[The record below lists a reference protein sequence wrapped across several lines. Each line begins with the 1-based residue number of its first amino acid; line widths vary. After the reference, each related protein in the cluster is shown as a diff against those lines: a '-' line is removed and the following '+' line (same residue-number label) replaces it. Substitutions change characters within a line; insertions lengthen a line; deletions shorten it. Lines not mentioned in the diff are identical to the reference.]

1 MNVRIAP
8 SALLLL
14 LLLAGML
21 LTCGCTGDGGED
33 EPVILNVV
41 AAGSILGP
49 LEEVEAAFEADHPG
63 VDVRVEGHGSIQ
75 CIRQVTDLHRD
86 FDVVI
91 VADETLIPDM
101 MYRPDEETGEPYA
114 DSYTP
119 FARNAVV
126 IAYTP
131 QSMYHEEITP
141 ENWYEILARPDVR
154 VGFSN
159 PMLDAAGY
167 RTLMVL
173 LLAEEYYDEEGL
185 FAGIAGD
192 HCTPPLNVTRTGD
205 VRSVILPEILR
216 PDGTK
221 LVIRDGS
228 IYLLSHLDAGGID
241 YAFEYRSVAEEHGLS
256 YIPLPQEI
264 DLSTPAYADNY
275 VTAEVVLGFQRFSS
289 VGSTRTGVPVV
300 YGVVIP
306 AGATNTA
313 LAEDFVE
320 TVTMMFAGGGYG
332 WPAAY

>member
-1 MNVRIAP
+1 MAVPAALILLIAC
-8 SALLLL
+8 
-14 LLLAGML
+14 
-21 LTCGCTGDGGED
+21 LTFACGCTGEGGE

-101 MYRPDEETGEPYA
+101 MYRNDEETGDLFA
-114 DSYTP
+114 DSYRP

-131 QSMYHEEITP
+131 QSRYHEEITP

-205 VRSVILPEILR
+205 VRSVTLPEILR

-228 IYLLSHLDAGGID
+228 IYLLSYLDAGGID
-241 YAFEYRSVAEEHGLS
+241 YAFEYQSVAEEHGLS
-256 YIPLPQEI
+256 YISLPPVI

-275 VTAEVVLGFQRFSS
+275 ATAEVVLGFQRFSS
-289 VGSTRTGVPVV
+289 IGSTRTGVPVV
-300 YGVVIP
+300 YGVAIP
-306 AGATNTA
+306 AGAKNPE
-313 LAEDFVE
+313 LAEEFVDRM
-320 TVTMMFAGGGYG
+320 TTMFGKGGYG

>member
-1 MNVRIAP
+1 MPA
-8 SALLLL
+8 SAALLLL
-14 LLLAGML
+14 VAC
-21 LTCGCTGDGGED
+21 LTFACGCTGGGGED
-33 EPVILNVV
+33 GPVILNVV
-41 AAGSILGP
+41 AAGSVLGP

-101 MYRPDEETGEPYA
+101 MYRTDENTGEPYA
-114 DSYTP
+114 DAYTP

-126 IAYTP
+126 VAYTP
-131 QSMYHEEITP
+131 QSRYGDAITK
-141 ENWYEILARPDVR
+141 ENWYEVLARPDVR

-173 LLAEEYYDEEGL
+173 MLAEEYYGEEGL

-192 HCTPPLNVTRTGD
+192 HCTPPLNVTEKDG
-205 VRSVILPEILR
+205 VKSVTLPEVLQ

-228 IYLLSHLDAGGID
+228 IFLLSHLESGGID
-241 YAFEYRSVAEEHGLS
+241 YAFEYRSVAEEHGLL
-256 YIPLPQEI
+256 YLPLPPEI
-264 DLSTPAYADNY
+264 DLSTPAHAGNY
-275 VTAEVVLGFQRFSS
+275 KTAEVVLGFQRFST
-289 VGSTRTGVPVV
+289 VGSIRTGGPVV

-306 AGATNTA
+306 AGAANPE
-313 LAEDFVE
+313 LAGEIVA
-320 TVTMMFAGGGYG
+320 TVTAMFGEGGYG
-332 WPAAY
+332 WPAVY